1 MTDKRWRILVVDD
14 EPNNLQ
20 LMMQILNDY
29 YQLAFAANG
38 SKALEIAQK
47 LETDLILLDIMMP
60 DMDGY
65 EVCKK
70 LKAEER
76 TRHIPVIFITARD
89 DVEDETKGLELGAI
103 DYIAKPISPSIVK
116 ARVKNHI
123 ELKIAREKIEKQKKR
138 LEDQNREL
146 LKAAQFR
153 EDVERITR
161 HDLKTPL
168 NAIIALPQYIR
179 MQGNLSEEQTDYL
192 KTIEEAGLRMLN
204 MINLSLDLFRMERGM
219 YQFHP
224 DRVNLSKIINKIINE
239 MQYSVEMKNLS
250 VNILLNG
257 NPAGNKDVF
266 VQGETLLC
274 YSMLANLIKN
284 AFEASPEKEELILA
298 LDDRDEFV
306 ICIGIHNKGSVPED
320 IRERFFD
327 KYITSGKKT
336 GLGLGTYSARL
347 IAEIQGGSIDMNTSD
362 EKGTNVTVCL
372 PKGGC
377 GSDSGKCYDRN
388 SSETGI

>member
-20 LMMQILNDY
+20 LMMQILNDH

-38 SKALEIAQK
+38 SKALEVARK

-65 EVCKK
+65 EVCRK
-70 LKAEER
+70 LKAEEK

-89 DVEDETKGLELGAI
+89 DIEDETKGLELGAI

-123 ELKIAREKIEKQKKR
+123 ELKIAREKIEKQKRR
-138 LEDQNREL
+138 LEDQNTEL
-146 LKAAQFR
+146 LRAAQFR

-168 NAIIALPQYIR
+168 NAIIALPQYIS
-179 MQGNLSEEQTDYL
+179 MKGNLSEEQIDYL
-192 KTIEEAGLRMLN
+192 KTIEESGLRMLN

-224 DRVNLSKIINKIINE
+224 DRVNISKIINKIISE
-239 MQYSVEMKNLS
+239 MQYYAEMKNLS
-250 VNILLNG
+250 VKILING
-257 NPAGNKDVF
+257 NPPGGKDIF
-266 VQGETLLC
+266 LQGETLLC

-284 AFEASPEKEELILA
+284 AFEASPEEEQITVA
-298 LDDRDEFV
+298 VNDGDGNDTMGTV
-306 ICIGIHNKGSVPED
+306 SIHNKGAVPEE
-320 IRERFFD
+320 IRDRFFD
-327 KYITSGKKT
+327 KYVTSGKKT
-336 GLGLGTYSARL
+336 GIGLGTYSARL
-347 IAEIQGGSIDMNTSD
+347 IAGIQGGSIEMDTSD
-362 EKGTNVTVCL
+362 EKGTAVTVRL
-372 PKGGC
+372 LKG
-377 GSDSGKCYDRN
+377 
-388 SSETGI
+388 E

>member
-20 LMMQILNDY
+20 LMMQVLNDH

-65 EVCKK
+65 EVCRK

-76 TRHIPVIFITARD
+76 TRNIPIIFVTARD
-89 DVEDETKGLELGAI
+89 DIEDETKGLELGAI

-168 NAIIALPQYIR
+168 NAIISLPQFIR
-179 MQGNLSEEQTDYL
+179 MEGNLSEDQTDNL
-192 KTIEEAGLRMLN
+192 KMIEESGLRMLN

-219 YQFHP
+219 YKFEP
-224 DRVNLSKIINKIINE
+224 DMVNISRIVNKIINE
-239 MQYSVEMKNLS
+239 MRYYIEMKDLS

-257 NPAGNKDVF
+257 SPAGNKEVF
-266 VQGETLLC
+266 LQGETLLC

-284 AFEASPEKEELILA
+284 AFEASPEKEQLTIA
-298 LDDRDEFV
+298 IDDSNDSTG
-306 ICIGIHNKGSVPED
+306 IISIHNKGAVPED
-320 IRERFFD
+320 IRDRFFE
-327 KYITSGKKT
+327 KYITSGKKS
-336 GLGLGTYSARL
+336 GIGLGTYSARL
-347 IAEIQGGSIDMNTSD
+347 IAEIQGGSIDMDTSD
-362 EKGTNVTVCL
+362 EKGTTVTVRL
-372 PKGGC
+372 SKGHG
-377 GSDSGKCYDRN
+377 GSSDGK
-388 SSETGI
+388 I